1 MTTHRAHYSGTRAG
15 KQQNLFYSKMHELGI
30 ENFYIELVEEC
41 PCDNKEQL
49 RAREGY
55 FIRQRGTLN
64 SQIAGRS
71 KQEYHKDTAE
81 HIKQRSHNYYKQN
94 KEKSKETQKQWRETH
109 QEQIKEQKKKWY
121 QEHKN
126 HCREVRDKWNVSVEC
141 QCGGRY
147 KLEYKSKHLRSLLH
161 QKYEEQNNT

>member
-1 MTTHRAHYSGTRAG
+1 MSAHKAHYNITRAD
-15 KQQNLFYSKMHELGI
+15 KQQNLFYLKMHELGI

-109 QEQIKEQKKKWY
+109 QEQIKEQKKKWF

-126 HCREVRDKWNVSVEC
+126 HCRALHGMYVLNVNAEVDTNWSISPNI
-141 QCGGRY
+141 
-147 KLEYKSKHLRSLLH
+147 
-161 QKYEEQNNT
+161 